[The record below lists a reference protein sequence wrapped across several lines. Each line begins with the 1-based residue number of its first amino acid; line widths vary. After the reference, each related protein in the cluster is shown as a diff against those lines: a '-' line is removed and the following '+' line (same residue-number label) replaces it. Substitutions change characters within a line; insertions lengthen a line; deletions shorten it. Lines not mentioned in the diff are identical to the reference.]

1 MVLLFR
7 SHHPAVRIVAGADL
21 SAVRPVCIRRV
32 TAGGSRHLFFLLHG
46 LVLFVDEALE
56 LALLQVADQNLPLL
70 TVVHLRKLPQLVL
83 LEYSEGPEV

>member
-7 SHHPAVRIVAGADL
+7 SHHPAVRVVAGADL
-21 SAVRPVCIRRV
+21 SAVCPGCVRRV
-32 TAGGSRHLFFLLHG
+32 TAAGGCLLLLLLYG